1 MSVSYANLVKK
12 SHLRFVFT
20 DAVVSLPLAD
30 DATFQDVAHTFRDL
44 SRMNLGDVVSIVA
57 VLKANDGSSAGA
69 MTA

>member
-1 MSVSYANLVKK
+1 MSVAHANFVKQ

-30 DATFQDVAHTFRDL
+30 DATFQDVACTFRDL

-57 VLKANDGSSAGA
+57 VLKRNGGSAADA

>member
-1 MSVSYANLVKK
+1 MSFAHANFVKK
-12 SHLRFVFT
+12 SHLQFVFT

-30 DATFQDVAHTFRDL
+30 DATFQDVACTFRDL

-57 VLKANDGSSAGA
+57 VLKPNGGSTTNA